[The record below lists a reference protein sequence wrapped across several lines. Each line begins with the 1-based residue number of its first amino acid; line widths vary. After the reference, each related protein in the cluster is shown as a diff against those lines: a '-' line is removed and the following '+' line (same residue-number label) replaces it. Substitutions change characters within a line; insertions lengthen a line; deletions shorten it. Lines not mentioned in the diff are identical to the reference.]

1 SIMLKTSKILG
12 LAIATILTA
21 SISALTMSSQAFAQA
36 QNLFP
41 GSPNSALIEG
51 EQYNLAG
58 LQTQQGKVLAEQT
71 TKSVLG
77 DVCLSCWNGLAAH
90 ETQQGKELAGELG
103 QLGSE
108 WNGQQLDAALGSI
121 PDTTQQAN
129 KVLSGELGH
138 LRANLGTGNGLLGI
152 DTTASGM
159 NSHAEGSSTTAT
171 HGSGSNSGTGSGST
185 LGSSDLPDSISG
197 G

>member
-103 QLGSE
+103 QLG
-108 WNGQQLDAALGSI
+108 
-121 PDTTQQAN
+121 
-129 KVLSGELGH
+129 
-138 LRANLGTGNGLLGI
+138 ANLGTGNGLLGI